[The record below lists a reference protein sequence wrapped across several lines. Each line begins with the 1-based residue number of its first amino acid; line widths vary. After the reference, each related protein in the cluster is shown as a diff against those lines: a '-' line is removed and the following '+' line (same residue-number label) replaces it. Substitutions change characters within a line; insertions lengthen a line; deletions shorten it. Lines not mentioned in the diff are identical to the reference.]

1 MPMLSDVENGLYYNA
16 NGKGI
21 PLVFIHPPLL
31 TSTNFKYQVEE
42 LSQKYKV
49 ITFDIRGH
57 GRSAFSKEPITYQM
71 IGNDIKQ
78 LLDHLKI
85 EKVFI
90 CGYSTGGSIVLEFLL
105 NHKERAL
112 GGIIISGMSEI
123 KDFYNEKRIIIA
135 RLLSKIKAKK
145 LLGLAISFG
154 NANTFEIFKM
164 MYRESIKGDIR
175 NIKQY
180 YNCSL
185 HYNCTHQLP
194 SIDLP
199 TLLAFGS
206 KDKAFHQYAKILHEM
221 LPQNELRV
229 INTKHQ
235 IPTKAAK
242 ELNQMIHEFVVKI
255 QQGQN
260 R

>member
-1 MPMLSDVENGLYYNA
+1 MPMLPDVGNGLYYNVK
-16 NGKGI
+16 GKGI

-31 TSTNFKYQVEE
+31 TSANFKYQVEE
-42 LSQKYKV
+42 LSRKYKV

-57 GRSAFSKEPITYQM
+57 GRSAFSQEPITYQM
-71 IGNDIKQ
+71 IANDMKL
-78 LLDHLKI
+78 LLDHLEIDKA
-85 EKVFI
+85 FI

-105 NHKERAL
+105 NHKERAI

-123 KDFYNEKRIIIA
+123 RDFYNEKRLIIA

-164 MYRESIKGDIR
+164 MYQESLKGDMR

-185 HYNCTHQLP
+185 HYNCTHQLL

-199 TLLAFGS
+199 ILLAFGS
-206 KDKAFHQYAKILHEM
+206 KDKAFHRYAKILHEK

-229 INTKHQ
+229 IHAKHQ
-235 IPTKAAK
+235 LPTKAAK
-242 ELNQMIHEFVVKI
+242 ELNQMIHDFVVKI
-255 QQGQN
+255 QQ
-260 R
+260 